1 MKRTL
6 VADASLLFV
15 AFIWGAT
22 FVIVQ
27 NAIEFIPPNL
37 FNGIRFLIAAALL
50 SLFLFNVPKGWL
62 SKELLKSGVFLG
74 LFLFIGYSFQTVGL
88 MYTTS
93 SKAGF
98 ITGLSVMVVP
108 LLSVFILKEKP
119 SFVVFIAAGVG
130 TIGLYFLTFAG
141 LSQMN
146 IGDVLVLICA
156 IGFALHIVYTGKFSN
171 KHQAL
176 PLTIIQLLTVSIL
189 SFISAG
195 LFERSSTL
203 SSTFFNQ
210 DVLIALAVTSI
221 LATAL
226 AFLLQTKFQQI
237 TTAARVALIFAME
250 PVFAALTAF
259 LLISERLTTNGLIGC
274 FLIFLA
280 MIVSELPNM
289 KIFKTSIKQET
300 SL

>member
-1 MKRTL
+1 
-6 VADASLLFV
+6 
-15 AFIWGAT
+15 
-22 FVIVQ
+22 
-27 NAIEFIPPNL
+27 
-37 FNGIRFLIAAALL
+37 
-50 SLFLFNVPKGWL
+50 
-62 SKELLKSGVFLG
+62 
-74 LFLFIGYSFQTVGL
+74 
-88 MYTTS
+88 
-93 SKAGF
+93 
-98 ITGLSVMVVP
+98 
-108 LLSVFILKEKP
+108 
-119 SFVVFIAAGVG
+119 
-130 TIGLYFLTFAG
+130 
-141 LSQMN
+141 MN
-146 IGDVLVLICA
+146 IGDGLVLICA

-171 KHQAL
+171 KHKAL
-176 PLTIIQLLTVSIL
+176 PLTIIQLLTVSLL

-195 LFERSSTL
+195 LFERSSIV
-203 SSTFFNQ
+203 STALLNM

-259 LLISERLTTNGLIGC
+259 LLINERLTTNGLIGC

-289 KIFKTSIKQET
+289 KILKTSINQET